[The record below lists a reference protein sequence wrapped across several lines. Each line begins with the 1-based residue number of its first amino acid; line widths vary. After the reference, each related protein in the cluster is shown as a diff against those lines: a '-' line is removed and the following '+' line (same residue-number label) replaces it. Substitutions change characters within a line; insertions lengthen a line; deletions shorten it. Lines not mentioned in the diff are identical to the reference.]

1 MECVFHEKQ
10 EGYLCAQHCL
20 NALLQGP
27 YFNAVDLANL
37 AHQMDEEERIRMA
50 ESGID
55 SEDYKLFLEQPSGNM
70 DDSGYFSVQ
79 VISSALKVWGLELIP
94 YNSTEPTALMA
105 QKDPSQMNAYI
116 CNYKGH
122 WFTIRKLG
130 HQWFNLNSMLSGP
143 QLISDTYL
151 AMYLAQ
157 LLQEGY
163 SIFVVIGTFPQCP
176 ADDVLLRNPIVTT
189 LKAKSNAETA
199 AKPIYTGYRLG
210 TNDEEEAKILKTAM
224 AFGQVQVP
232 YSANSLASS
241 SIPGPSHTQNTLS
254 RSNITRTNTDPVM
267 ERPRERIIPIKVEG
281 RDPED
286 DDEDAE
292 LQRALQL
299 SLQDGSDDIGKSLKL
314 RLDLDTDEQNPHIPN
329 ASESADEDDELRK
342 ALQLS
347 LECVTAPSTPDPDD
361 LRWRRL
367 AYLGVHN
374 RASNSEPSP
383 KLNT

>member
-1 MECVFHEKQ
+1 MESIFHEKQ

-27 YFNAVDLANL
+27 YFNAVDLANFG
-37 AHQMDEEERIRMA
+37 HQMDEEERIRMA
-50 ESGID
+50 ESGVD

-94 YNSTEPTALMA
+94 YNSTEPTALLA
-105 QKDPSQMNAYI
+105 QNDPSRMRAYI

-130 HQWFNLNSMLSGP
+130 SQWFNLNSMLSGP

-151 AMYLAQ
+151 TMYLAQ

-163 SIFVVIGTFPQCP
+163 SIFIVIGTLPQCP
-176 ADDVLLRNPIVTT
+176 AEDVLLKNPIVATKGNTSSESKQPTT
-189 LKAKSNAETA
+189 PK
-199 AKPIYTGYRLG
+199 GQRLG
-210 TNDEEEAKILKTAM
+210 TKLEDEILKAALAM
-224 AFGQVQVP
+224 GEVKVP
-232 YSANSLASS
+232 RSS
-241 SIPGPSHTQNTLS
+241 STARSASALSHKPELS
-254 RSNITRTNTDPVM
+254 AD
-267 ERPRERIIPIKVEG
+267 ERRERIIPIRIEG
-281 RDPED
+281 RED
-286 DDEDAE
+286 KSDEEEDENVQLA
-292 LQRALQL
+292 RALQM
-299 SLQDGSDDIGKSLKL
+299 SLQNDEDDVDKTLKL
-314 RLDLDTDEQNPHIPN
+314 RLDLHTDDN
-329 ASESADEDDELRK
+329 AAAHLAETSASDADEDDELRR

-347 LECVTAPSTPDPDD
+347 LECVTAPPTPDPED

-367 AYLGVHN
+367 NHFGIYS
-374 RASNSEPSP
+374 RTSNSEAPA